1 MMVLDLQNDCI
12 QNKKSAHEVKN
23 YFADNL
29 KFSKMIH

>member
-1 MMVLDLQNDCI
+1 MMVFDLKNDCI

-23 YFADNL
+23 CFSDNL